1 MVIGGV
7 AVIAQGSE
15 RVTTDVD
22 ATVLLG
28 RLSLDIAI
36 EVFRKAGFSGREPEL
51 AAFARET
58 GVLLLRH
65 DRSAT
70 SVDVSLADLPF
81 EERALQRAE
90 MVTLGGVEIR
100 VAHPADLIIYKMVA
114 HRTRDLDDAE
124 AMLRLH
130 LPRINL
136 AEVEASIQEF
146 STLLEDAAPLDAWRE
161 VKRRARLE

>member
-28 RLSLDIAI
+28 RLRLEIAI
-36 EVFRKAGFSGREPEL
+36 EVFRKAGFTGREPRL
-51 AAFARET
+51 AAFARES
-58 GVLLLRH
+58 GVILLRH
-65 DRSAT
+65 NLSGT
-70 SVDVSLADLPF
+70 SVDVSLAGLPF

-90 MVTLGGVEIR
+90 MMKLGGIALR

-124 AMLRLH
+124 AMIRLH

-136 AEVEASIQEF
+136 AEVEASIQEY
-146 STLLEDAAPLDAWRE
+146 LLTSHAET
-161 VKRRARLE
+161 V